1 MYNRL
6 LPFWI
11 ISCLLVGFNLSGF
24 AQAPVFK
31 SILFDKEKRDARISK
46 IFQDKKGYLWLGTNI
61 GICRYDGISFN
72 YLEKDNKQVTA
83 IGENNSGVVW
93 MGHVNGMIEYIENDS
108 LKQFLPEE
116 GLPQIKITDLLFDDQ
131 NRLWFSTYG
140 EGIYCYENN
149 VLYNINH
156 DDGLTDD
163 NVYDLLLND
172 GKVWV
177 ATDMGI
183 SICSFKKGKK
193 GISVINEKNGLPDN
207 IVRNMKNDEAGNTW
221 IALQD
226 KGVCYFDNALSKIIV
241 PAELGNWQYGQV
253 NEVLPMKREVFI
265 GTEEH
270 GIIEIHF
277 GLPSINKMIPAGKRK
292 INAIQQLLLDK
303 NEQVWMVA
311 DNLLS
316 MANSNR
322 FQVMEIPSEWQ
333 DGIKAITADNTGGI
347 WFANAKGVFVKKD
360 NNTPVKKVQLPTG
373 VNYSSIISLFADNDL
388 NIWIGTYNN
397 GLYQYNFY
405 TNQIKQFTTANGLG
419 DNNISSITGKGSE
432 IWLGT
437 LGGATKMDL
446 SDGVPVFKNYSKE
459 NGLSNNYVYNVFIDS
474 KGNKWFATDGS
485 GITKFDNNGFTNFDS
500 IPGLEKNIVYTITE
514 DIYSNI
520 WFSGRNSG
528 LFVFDGKKFKKYG
541 IKDGLHDNEILNI
554 VGDNNGNLLLTHPDG
569 LEIFNIKEAYFTFYG
584 VESGFDD
591 INPEINAWCRTSKDA
606 ILIGASDKIIQYYAA
621 SVGCNQKP
629 QLVMNSI
636 SVFFNPIDFNTRKLF
651 NYDENHVTFN
661 YAGLWYA
668 DPQAVNYQYQLVGYG
683 KDWVST
689 KDHIITFPNLPP
701 GKYMF
706 RVMAAVNDQFKNAV
720 PLTYSFVIS
729 TPFWKTIWFRLIAL
743 LLAVLIIYYFV
754 TTRISLIRY
763 QQEKEKQLL
772 VAKMDVLKNQLNPH
786 FLFNS
791 FNTLMNIIDKDK
803 QMAMEFAEK
812 LSDFY
817 REILLLQDREM
828 VTVAEELS
836 LLQNYIYLQQK
847 RFGNSLQLNLNI
859 FDEHKYTGI
868 PPLTLQL
875 LAENA
880 LKHNT
885 VNEDNPLIIKIESA
899 QSFLIVSNNIT
910 RQEGAV
916 KSAGIGLQ
924 NIRQRVALL
933 TGEEVKIVKTD
944 AEFNVIIPIKKIAK

>member
-1 MYNRL
+1 MFNRL
-6 LPFWI
+6 LLFLG
-11 ISCLLVGFNLSGF
+11 ISCFLAGVHLTGF

-31 SILFDKEKRDARISK
+31 SILFDKEKRDAKISK

-61 GICRYDGISFN
+61 GMCRYDGISFN
-72 YLEKDNKQVTA
+72 YLERDKKQVTA
-83 IGENNSGVVW
+83 IAENNRGVVW
-93 MGHVNGMIEYIENDS
+93 MGHINGMIEYIENDS

-116 GLPQIKITDLLFDDQ
+116 GLPQIKITALLFDDQ

-140 EGIYCYENN
+140 EGIYCYENK

-156 DDGLTDD
+156 DDGLSDD
-163 NVYDLLLND
+163 NVYGLLLND

-183 SICSFKKGKK
+183 SICTFKKGKK
-193 GISVINEKNGLPDN
+193 GIAIINEKNGLPDN

-226 KGVCYFDNALSKIIV
+226 KGVCYFDKGLAKIIV
-241 PAELGNWQYGQV
+241 PAELGNWEYGQV

-277 GLPSINKMIPAGKRK
+277 GLPFINKMIPAKKQK
-292 INAIQQLLLDK
+292 INSIQQLLLDK

-316 MANSNR
+316 MANCNR
-322 FQVMEIPSEWQ
+322 FQVVEIPTEWQ

-347 WFANAKGVFVKKD
+347 WFANTKGVFVKKD
-360 NNTPVKKVQLPTG
+360 NNTPVKKVQLPLAIDYT
-373 VNYSSIISLFADNDL
+373 SIISLFADDDL

-397 GLYQYNFY
+397 GLYLYNFY

-446 SDGVPVFKNYSKE
+446 SDGVPVFQNYSKE

-474 KGNKWFATDGS
+474 KGNKWFATDGN
-485 GITKFDNNGFTNFDS
+485 GISKLDDNGFTNFDI
-500 IPGLEKNIVYTITE
+500 IPGLEKNIAYTITE
-514 DIYSNI
+514 DIYANI
-520 WFSGRNSG
+520 WFTGRNSG
-528 LFVFDGKKFKKYG
+528 LFVFNGKEFKKYG

-554 VGDNNGNLLLTHPDG
+554 AGDNNGNLLLTHPDG
-569 LEIFNIKEAYFTFYG
+569 LEVFNIKKEYFTFYG
-584 VESGFDD
+584 AESGFDN
-591 INPEINAWCRTSKDA
+591 INPQINAYCTTSKNA

-621 SVGCNQKP
+621 SVGCNQVP

-636 SVFFNPIDFNTRKLF
+636 SVFFNPIDFNTKKLF

-701 GKYMF
+701 GKYTF
-706 RVMAAVNDQFKNAV
+706 RVMAAANDQFKNAV

-729 TPFWKTIWFRLIAL
+729 TPFWKTTWFRLIAL
-743 LLAVLIIYYFV
+743 LLAGLIVYYFV
-754 TTRISLIRY
+754 STRISLIKY

-772 VAKMDVLKNQLNPH
+772 VSQMEVLRNQLNPH

-812 LSDFY
+812 FSDFY

-847 RFGNSLQLNLNI
+847 RFGNSLQLNLHI
-859 FDEHKYTGI
+859 FDEHKNAGI

-885 VNEDNPLIIKIESA
+885 VAENNLLTIKIESA

-910 RQEGAV
+910 RQEAAV
-916 KSAGIGLQ
+916 KSEGIGLQ
-924 NIRQRVALL
+924 NIRRRVVLL
-933 TGEEVKIVKTD
+933 TGEEVKVVKTD
-944 AEFNVIIPIKKIAK
+944 SEFNVIIPIKKIAK